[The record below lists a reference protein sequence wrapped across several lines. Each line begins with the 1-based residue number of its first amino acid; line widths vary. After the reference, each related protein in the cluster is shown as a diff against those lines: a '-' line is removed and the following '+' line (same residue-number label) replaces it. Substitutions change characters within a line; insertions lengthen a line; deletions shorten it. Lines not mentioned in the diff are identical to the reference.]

1 MSIQTRAIPSSGEQ
15 LPVIGLGTWQTF
27 DTGAS
32 ESDTEQL
39 SAVLLTLIEGGGSVV
54 DSSPMYGRSEETV
67 GNLSVQ
73 AEVNDK
79 LFIATKVWCNG
90 KEEGVRQMK
99 QSMQR
104 LRRDTLDLI
113 QVHNLTDWRTHLPT
127 LQQWKEA
134 GTVRYTG
141 ITHYSEGAYDEIEQ
155 ILQKET
161 VDFLQINYSVDAR
174 NAEERL
180 FPVAQE
186 RNVAIIIN
194 RPFQEGALLRR
205 LSRHRVPEWASEFG
219 CETWSEL
226 LLKFIISH
234 PAVTCVIPA
243 TSSPYHMESNLRV
256 GAQQPPDNGLRE
268 ELARRIMEQL

>member
-1 MSIQTRAIPSSGEQ
+1 MSILTRAIPSTGEQ

-27 DTGAS
+27 DTGTITP
-32 ESDTEQL
+32 EIEHL
-39 SAVLLTLIEGGGSVV
+39 SAVLSTLIEGGGSVV

-67 GNLSVQ
+67 GELSVQ
-73 AEVNDK
+73 ANINDK

-90 KEEGVRQMK
+90 REEGIQQMQ

-104 LRRDTLDLI
+104 LRRNTLDLL
-113 QVHNLTDWRTHLPT
+113 QVHNLTDWKTHLPT

-134 GTVRYTG
+134 GTIRYTG
-141 ITHYSEGAYDEIEQ
+141 ITHYSENAYNQIEQ
-155 ILQKET
+155 ILKTEK

-174 NAEERL
+174 KAEERL

-205 LSRHRVPEWASEFG
+205 LARNRVPEWASEFG

-256 GAQQPPDNGLRE
+256 GAQQPPDDRVRH